1 MTFCANCDTIV
12 IASQVAALD
21 HRGGA
26 GARSHSRGALDDSD
40 YFKLVEEV
48 ARLSPVDFVALF
60 QGVLYRRQVERPI
73 IAKA

>member
-1 MTFCANCDTIV
+1 
-12 IASQVAALD
+12 
-21 HRGGA
+21 
-26 GARSHSRGALDDSD
+26 LDDSD